1 MINFQKITLKLLLEI
16 QNDLKSFYRSNDPES
31 GLVIESI
38 NTEEQLDKTEKNLK
52 DRDYRKGLV
61 SPMPLGML

>member
-1 MINFQKITLKLLLEI
+1 MINFQKKTLKLLLEI

-31 GLVIESI
+31 VLAIDSI
-38 NTEEQLDKTEKNLK
+38 NTEEQLDETEENLK

-61 SPMPLGML
+61 SLMPLGML